1 MADITLLGLRISVYT
16 RIARLAL
23 EEKGIDYELRE
34 VDIFADDGPPAD
46 YLALNPFGTIPT
58 LLHGDFVLY
67 ETAAINRYLDE
78 ISPGTSLQP
87 SVPVERARMNQIIG
101 MLDNYCYRPMVW
113 DVYVQ
118 RVVVPTAGGVA
129 DEARIAAALPGLRR
143 LLEQLE
149 HWRGEGGHLVGEELT
164 LADLHLY
171 PMLSYFIQTPEGVR
185 MVGSL
190 PNLQHWLR
198 SMRLRDSVR
207 ATAFHEFADDET
219 EYPL

>member
-16 RIARLAL
+16 RITCLAL
-23 EEKGIDYELRE
+23 EEKGIAYDLRE

-67 ETAAINRYLDE
+67 ETSAINRYIDE
-78 ISPGTSLQP
+78 ISPGAALQP
-87 SVPVERARMNQIIG
+87 SVPIERARMNQIIG
-101 MLDNYCYRPMVW
+101 MLDSYCYRPMVW

-118 RVVVPTAGGVA
+118 RVVVPTAGGEA
-129 DEARIAAALPGLRR
+129 DEACIAAALPGLLG
-143 LLEQLE
+143 LLAQLE
-149 HWRGEGGHLVGEELT
+149 RWRGERGFLVGHELT

-171 PMLSYFIQTPEGVR
+171 PMLSYFVETEEGAR
-185 MVGSL
+185 MIDSL
-190 PNLQHWLR
+190 PQLQQWLR

-207 ATAFHEFADDET
+207 ATPFHEKADDET
-219 EYPL
+219 EYLL

>member
-46 YLALNPFGTIPT
+46 YLAQNPFGTIPT
-58 LLHGDFVLY
+58 LLHDDFVLY
-67 ETAAINRYLDE
+67 ETSAINRYLDE
-78 ISPGTSLQP
+78 ISPGASLQP
-87 SVPVERARMNQIIG
+87 AAPVERARMNQIIG
-101 MLDNYCYRPMVW
+101 MLDSYCYQPMVW
-113 DVYVQ
+113 EVYVQ
-118 RVVVPTAGGVA
+118 RVVVPTAGGAA

-149 HWRGEGGHLVGEELT
+149 RWRGERGFLVGKTLT

-171 PMLSYFIQTPEGVR
+171 PMLSYFVETEEGAR
-185 MVGSL
+185 MLDAL
-190 PNLQHWLR
+190 PRLQHWLR

-207 ATAFHEFADDET
+207 ATAFHELADDET
-219 EYPL
+219 EYQL